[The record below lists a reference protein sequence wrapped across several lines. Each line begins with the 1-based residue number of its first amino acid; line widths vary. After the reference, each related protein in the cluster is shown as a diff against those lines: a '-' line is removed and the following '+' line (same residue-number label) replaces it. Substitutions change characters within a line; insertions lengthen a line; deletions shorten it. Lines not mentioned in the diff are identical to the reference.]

1 MSRARL
7 HVDAMNARSTSFSI
21 GVALLFWW
29 AAGEAHAQCAD
40 NNTLYNVNAT
50 PPCPGSTTVG
60 CVWGGEYVLVNVV
73 AGNTYTFS
81 TCGAAWDT
89 QITLYNNAGG
99 GSLGYNDDGC
109 GLQSTI
115 TWTATFTGQ
124 LRVLVDQYPCT
135 SNFICAGLTVS
146 CTPGTLPA
154 GDCIYYL
161 NLFDSFGDGWG
172 TSNVG
177 VSINGGPYQYYSIG
191 NPGSSNSIP
200 IGVNIGDVIVL
211 NYNNSGAWQGE
222 NSYTLTLGGGG
233 LFNSGTPPVG
243 GLSYAG
249 TVTCTPPPSPPE
261 DCVGAITICNNQ
273 SFNNN
278 TTSTGN
284 TADLNPANYGCL
296 ATAERQG
303 TWYVFS
309 PSASGSIGFNIDP
322 VGPDDYDFAIWGP
335 YPPGSTPGSM
345 CPPAAQP
352 IRCSFAS
359 GPSTFAATGDYTTG
373 MAHPVYS
380 PPQFDNPGTTYSETP
395 AGDGWVPGIN
405 VIVDQ
410 VYLLY
415 ISNWDQTGLA
425 FSLSWNLANGAS
437 LDCTQL
443 GAELLALNAEE
454 DGDANLLKWT
464 TGSEHL
470 SSHFTVERS
479 ADGRSFEPVGLVS
492 AQGNSNVQTDYE
504 YIDRTPLSAGSF
516 YRLQQVDQ
524 NGSFEYS
531 NMVSV
536 IRSSTADLLA
546 FPNPASASTELLF
559 RTTVD
564 GSAQVQLLDSRGS
577 IVLAFTKGATAGVNR
592 FVLDLVR
599 VEPGPYLVRIL
610 TADGA
615 VHQGRL
621 VRFR

>member
-1 MSRARL
+1 MCHAR
-7 HVDAMNARSTSFSI
+7 VIVR
-21 GVALLFWW
+21 LLL
-29 AAGEAHAQCAD
+29 AGLSMPGAVVAHAQCAN

-50 PPCPGSTTVG
+50 PACPGSITVG

-81 TCGAAWDT
+81 TCGAPFDT
-89 QITLYNNAGG
+89 QITLYNNTGG

-124 LRVLVDQYPCT
+124 LRVLVDQYNCV
-135 SNFICAGLTVS
+135 SNFTCAGLTVS
-146 CTPGTLPA
+146 CTPGTPPT
-154 GDCIYYL
+154 GDCVYYL

-177 VSINGGPYQYYSIG
+177 VSINGGPYQYYTIG
-191 NPGSSNSIP
+191 NPGSSNTIP
-200 IGVNIGDVIVL
+200 IGVNIGDVVVL
-211 NYNNSGAWQGE
+211 TYDNSGAWQGE

-233 LFNSGTPPVG
+233 LFSSGTPPAA

-261 DCVGAITICNNQ
+261 DCVGAITICSNQ
-273 SFNNN
+273 AFNNN
-278 TTSTGN
+278 TTNTGN

-345 CPPAAQP
+345 CPPAGQP

-359 GPSTFAATGDYTTG
+359 GPSTFFATGDYTTG

-380 PPQFDNPGTTYSETP
+380 PPQFDNPGTSYGENP
-395 AGDGWVPGIN
+395 AGDGWLPGIN

-425 FSLSWNLANGAS
+425 FSLNWTLANGAS

-443 GAELLALNAEE
+443 GVDLFELTAVDQENVITVQWSTATER
-454 DGDANLLKWT
+454 
-464 TGSEHL
+464 S
-470 SSHFTVERS
+470 SSHFIVERS
-479 ADGRSFEPVGLVS
+479 ADGSSFTPVGRVEAMGYS
-492 AQGNSNVQTDYE
+492 DQAVE
-504 YIDRTPLSAGSF
+504 YTFADNAPLNGLNY
-516 YRLQQVDQ
+516 YRLKVVDQ
-524 NGSFEYS
+524 ADAVEL
-531 NMVSV
+531 
-536 IRSSTADLLA
+536 STIVHVLRGTGTAEVFLV
-546 FPNPASASTELLF
+546 PNPATASTTVMFTTPADGVALVEVIDARGAVVRTGTTPTGKGPQRYELGLAGIDPGAYTLRVSVPGASPAFARLILF
-559 RTTVD
+559 R
-564 GSAQVQLLDSRGS
+564 
-577 IVLAFTKGATAGVNR
+577 
-592 FVLDLVR
+592 
-599 VEPGPYLVRIL
+599 
-610 TADGA
+610 
-615 VHQGRL
+615 
-621 VRFR
+621 